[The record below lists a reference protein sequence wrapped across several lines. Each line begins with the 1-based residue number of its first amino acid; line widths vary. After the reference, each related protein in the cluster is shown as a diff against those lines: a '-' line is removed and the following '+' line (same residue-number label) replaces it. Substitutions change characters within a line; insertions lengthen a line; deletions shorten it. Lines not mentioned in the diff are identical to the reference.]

1 MLKKSLGALLIE
13 LREKR
18 NSNQHGVAEAAG
30 CTQKHLGDIERDQA
44 TPDPDLLL
52 RLYLE
57 LVPEPARNESLLT
70 TLLLLW
76 VERKFEQDEESVHK
90 KKREDDLGKLDQRIR
105 QQTQEIIERLVGQQ
119 HAKSHR
125 PHPAKLRSLA
135 NFPDDF
141 LPLTIISGDRRRFR
155 PRSRGDVFANS
166 ASITDLMFLP
176 QLGLPKDCMIRTDK
190 IFALMNEEQL
200 KREFGRTN
208 VLVIGSPMVNLAAR
222 AFNEHCIFRFAVAP
236 EVKEVEQKLRHL
248 SFGDNEHFRIFWQ
261 MAEDPLRIDLNDYQD
276 LDVSPQ
282 ELNELSEKVVEI
294 FGRRTPSQ
302 YLAKF
307 VGLEMVDPAAEVV
320 TLERTEDND
329 FGILSL
335 GRNPY
340 AGNDDYVCIMAA
352 GISALGTAQA
362 VLSLARKSFDK
373 HPFGGI
379 LEAIT
384 NDKPAPRD
392 FEDAHSNWINREG
405 YEPEKVVKNLEAA
418 LKQRSKDSSLNHL
431 SLNEIEACLD
441 FVLAMTGQS
450 RNRK

>member
-1 MLKKSLGALLIE
+1 MLKKSLGAMLIE
-13 LREKR
+13 LREKQ
-18 NSNQHGVAEAAG
+18 NSNQHGVAEAVG

-57 LVPEPARNESLLT
+57 LVPEPARNDSLL
-70 TLLLLW
+70 
-76 VERKFEQDEESVHK
+76 
-90 KKREDDLGKLDQRIR
+90 
-105 QQTQEIIERLVGQQ
+105 
-119 HAKSHR
+119 
-125 PHPAKLRSLA
+125 
-135 NFPDDF
+135 
-141 LPLTIISGDRRRFR
+141 
-155 PRSRGDVFANS
+155 
-166 ASITDLMFLP
+166 
-176 QLGLPKDCMIRTDK
+176 
-190 IFALMNEEQL
+190 
-200 KREFGRTN
+200 
-208 VLVIGSPMVNLAAR
+208 
-222 AFNEHCIFRFAVAP
+222 EHCIFRFAVEPA
-236 EVKEVEQKLRHL
+236 VKEVEQKLRHL
-248 SFGDNEHFRIFWQ
+248 CFGDNELFRIFWR

-276 LDVSPQ
+276 LDVPMQ

-320 TLERTEDND
+320 ALDRTEDND
-329 FGILSL
+329 FGIVSL

-340 AGNDDYVCIMAA
+340 AENDDYVCIMAA

-405 YEPEKVVKNLEAA
+405 YEPEKVVRNLEAA

-441 FVLAMTGQS
+441 FVRAMMGQT